1 MGRSQRGFDLEHTA
15 GLLEEGAVVCQETD
29 LLWLLLLIEALIG
42 GAVVVVVLFLLLAPI
57 QSVGI
62 RLLLSARLGVQ
73 VLYPQEFPCREK
85 HTHTLADASRQ
96 LQRTLSLI
104 SYQAST
110 LTVARLPGAT
120 KSNIWAS

>member
-1 MGRSQRGFDLEHTA
+1 VGRSERGFDLEHTA

-29 LLWLLLLIEALIG
+29 LLWLLLLIEALIGG

-73 VLYPQEFPCREK
+73 VLYPQEGLDINGCP
-85 HTHTLADASRQ
+85 LAR
-96 LQRTLSLI
+96 
-104 SYQAST
+104 
-110 LTVARLPGAT
+110 G
-120 KSNIWAS
+120 N

>member
-1 MGRSQRGFDLEHTA
+1 VGRSERGFDLEHTA

-85 HTHTLADASRQ
+85 HTHTHISRC
-96 LQRTLSLI
+96 LKT
-104 SYQAST
+104 AAAN
-110 LTVARLPGAT
+110 TVANLLSGLDINGFPLARG
-120 KSNIWAS
+120 N